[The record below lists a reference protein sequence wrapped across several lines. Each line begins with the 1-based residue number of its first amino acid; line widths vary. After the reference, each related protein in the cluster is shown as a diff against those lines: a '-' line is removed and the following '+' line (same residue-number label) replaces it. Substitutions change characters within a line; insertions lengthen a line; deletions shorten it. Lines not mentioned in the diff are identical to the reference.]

1 MYEWRLELLFKYAS
15 NDLSKWQNAI
25 WSKIQMYDGNW
36 GTITYVDNN
45 QFIMDVHKKDIHINI
60 CGKIV
65 QISWHELH
73 YNFKDIEFS
82 SILLKNLHEYFNSQN
97 CDVYLNPRSYKLL
110 EEEYQNFEQQDQI
123 EQISLDEEVIES
135 IEFDLFNDDDIYSD
149 EKNKIEQISSDE
161 ATIER
166 IESDL
171 LNSDDYLYSD
181 GYERESSQ
189 DDYYQREYL
198 EEEEELDDYSRD
210 ASYLLSE
217 LEALLSGFEFYEADH
232 YYYYECSEYL
242 SYEAYQNKRNH
253 FLQNLRQSLFS
264 QLENLFIQDDYK
276 NADKFHE
283 DDCSEHINIEEYQQI
298 KRLFLEKKR
307 TSLLE
312 ELNQLLEKNF
322 LEANDFY
329 QNQCIPFISQV
340 EYQQKKQIFIQS
352 WVQKN
357 NLGNK
362 PDLEQS
368 LAIGTVNNH
377 VQVIARA
384 GSGKTSTLVN
394 RAIFL
399 QKHCGVH
406 SSEILLLVFNR
417 KAAQEITNRLKKY
430 LPNDMPHVMTFHALA
445 YAIVHPTENLLFNAP
460 NGGQDQSRALQSVI
474 DDYLRDPNY
483 YGEIKT
489 LMMKRFKE
497 DWSKIIHQGFD
508 KSPEEVIAFRRALPE
523 MGIDG
528 KYYKSYGEKVI
539 ADFLFEHNIQ
549 FAYER
554 HVWWDGINYHPDF
567 TIFSNTSDKKGVVIE
582 YFGMKGDPDYDDM
595 SVKKRRFWQNDLEW
609 DFIELD
615 PQILREEGR
624 ESFDNFLKSTL
635 QEIMRVEFNR
645 LSDEQIWLKI
655 KDRAVDRFTKAMV
668 SLMQRSRK
676 LCLTPD
682 QLSERIDRHQL
693 NDSEVGEIE
702 WRFLNLGQDFYKSY
716 LERLEQTG
724 EEDFDGLMQRA
735 SQILNDGV
743 TQFKRKSESGDLKL
757 LKHIMID
764 EYQDFS
770 LLFYNLIQAIR
781 YQNDE
786 ALFFCVGDD
795 WQAIN
800 GFAGSDLYYYESFL
814 QIFNPSQKLNIPTNY
829 RSKTKIVE
837 IGNKLMEGKGIAA
850 KASTEEEGIVDI
862 VNLAKF
868 KLSSIEQTEYKSDSF
883 TPAILRL
890 LSKLIKEGKEVVLL
904 TRKNNFKGKDI
915 DSFLSNII
923 KKLKIA
929 NVQKELVTI
938 STTHHFK
945 GKEGQVAILLDT
957 ESYPVIHPDLLF
969 SRIFGDSIDK
979 TIDDER
985 RLFYVAVTRAK
996 EHLFIVIDGNTMPPF
1011 VEELTKRIKIPA
1023 FNWLL
1028 YPAPIDEIR
1037 YITIK
1042 IANQANVKKAGTFDI
1057 KDELKADGYKFGSK
1071 PSAHWYRTYFAQ
1083 EILAY
1088 SSRLEF
1094 LSNSVWSSQA
1104 NGIEVHFCDEQDQLL
1119 AIYSD
1124 NNGNWTCEFDNCP
1137 QLKLDSQNSSS

>member
-1 MYEWRLELLFKYAS
+1 
-15 NDLSKWQNAI
+15 
-25 WSKIQMYDGNW
+25 
-36 GTITYVDNN
+36 
-45 QFIMDVHKKDIHINI
+45 
-60 CGKIV
+60 
-65 QISWHELH
+65 
-73 YNFKDIEFS
+73 
-82 SILLKNLHEYFNSQN
+82 
-97 CDVYLNPRSYKLL
+97 
-110 EEEYQNFEQQDQI
+110 
-123 EQISLDEEVIES
+123 
-135 IEFDLFNDDDIYSD
+135 
-149 EKNKIEQISSDE
+149 
-161 ATIER
+161 
-166 IESDL
+166 
-171 LNSDDYLYSD
+171 
-181 GYERESSQ
+181 
-189 DDYYQREYL
+189 
-198 EEEEELDDYSRD
+198 
-210 ASYLLSE
+210 LLSE

-242 SYEAYQNKRNH
+242 SCEAYQNKRNH
-253 FLQNLRQSLFS
+253 FLQNLKQSLFL

-276 NADKFHE
+276 NADRFYE

-298 KRLFLEKKR
+298 KRLFWEKKR
-307 TSLLE
+307 TSSLE
-312 ELNQLLEKNF
+312 ELNELLEKNF
-322 LEANDFY
+322 LGANDFY
-329 QNQCIPFISQV
+329 QNQWIPFISQV

-394 RAIFL
+394 HAIFL

-624 ESFDNFLKSTL
+624 ESFDNFLKGTL

-682 QLSERIDRHQL
+682 QLSEKIDRHQL

-800 GFAGSDLYYYESFL
+800 GFAGSDLYYYENFL

-850 KASTEEEGIVDI
+850 KASTEELGIVDI

-868 KLSSIEQTEYKSDSF
+868 KLSSIGVRPFYDT
-883 TPAILRL
+883 
-890 LSKLIKEGKEVVLL
+890 
-904 TRKNNFKGKDI
+904 
-915 DSFLSNII
+915 
-923 KKLKIA
+923 KI
-929 NVQKELVTI
+929 
-938 STTHHFK
+938 
-945 GKEGQVAILLDT
+945 
-957 ESYPVIHPDLLF
+957 
-969 SRIFGDSIDK
+969 
-979 TIDDER
+979 
-985 RLFYVAVTRAK
+985 
-996 EHLFIVIDGNTMPPF
+996 
-1011 VEELTKRIKIPA
+1011 VE
-1023 FNWLL
+1023 N
-1028 YPAPIDEIR
+1028 
-1037 YITIK
+1037 
-1042 IANQANVKKAGTFDI
+1042 
-1057 KDELKADGYKFGSK
+1057 
-1071 PSAHWYRTYFAQ
+1071 
-1083 EILAY
+1083 
-1088 SSRLEF
+1088 
-1094 LSNSVWSSQA
+1094 
-1104 NGIEVHFCDEQDQLL
+1104 
-1119 AIYSD
+1119 
-1124 NNGNWTCEFDNCP
+1124 
-1137 QLKLDSQNSSS
+1137 

>member
-1 MYEWRLELLFKYAS
+1 MYEWRLELLFKYAG

-25 WSKIQMYDGNW
+25 LSKIQTYDGGW
-36 GTITYVDNN
+36 GIIIYVDNN
-45 QFIMDVHKKDIHINI
+45 RFIMDVHKKDIHINFS
-60 CGKIV
+60 GKIV
-65 QISWHELH
+65 QFSWHELH

-82 SILLKNLHEYFNSQN
+82 PILLKNLHEHFNSQN
-97 CDVYLNPRSYKLL
+97 CDIYLNPRSYKLL
-110 EEEYQNFEQQDQI
+110 EEEYQNFEKQHHTNKI
-123 EQISLDEEVIES
+123 EQRSLDEE
-135 IEFDLFNDDDIYSD
+135 
-149 EKNKIEQISSDE
+149 
-161 ATIER
+161 TIER

-171 LNSDDYLYSD
+171 LSGDDYLYSD
-181 GYERESSQ
+181 DYEREMLHFHASQ
-189 DDYYQREYL
+189 DNYRKYL
-198 EEEEELDDYSRD
+198 EEEYINQQSISSEEEFSELEKLLDAPPKN

-217 LEALLSGFEFYEADH
+217 LEKLLSEFDFYEADH
-232 YYYYECSEYL
+232 YYHYECSGYL
-242 SYEAYQNKRNH
+242 SHEAYQNKRNY
-253 FLQNLRQSLFS
+253 FLQNLRHSLFA
-264 QLENLFIQDDYK
+264 QLENLFIQDEYK
-276 NADKFHE
+276 NADEFYE
-283 DDCSEHINIEEYQQI
+283 DHCSEYISIEEYQQ
-298 KRLFLEKKR
+298 KKYLFWEKKR

-312 ELNQLLEKNF
+312 ELNELLEKNF
-322 LEANDFY
+322 LAANDFY

-340 EYQQKKQIFIQS
+340 EYQQKIQIFIQS
-352 WVQKN
+352 WVQRS

-362 PDLEQS
+362 PDLEQA
-368 LAIGTVNNH
+368 LAIGTVNSH

-406 SSEILLLVFNR
+406 PSEILLLVFNR
-417 KAAQEITNRLKKY
+417 KAAQEITDRLKKY

-445 YAIVHPTENLLFNAP
+445 YAIVHPTEKLLFNAP

-474 DDYLRDPNY
+474 DDYLRDLNY
-483 YGEIKT
+483 YEEIKT
-489 LMMKRFKE
+489 LMMKRFRE

-508 KSPEEVIAFRRALPE
+508 KSPEEVIKFRRSLTE

-554 HVWWDGINYHPDF
+554 HVWWDGMNYHPDF
-567 TIFSNTSDKKGVVIE
+567 TIFSNTSEKKGVVIE
-582 YFGMKGDPDYDDM
+582 YFGMKGDPDYDEM
-595 SVKKRRFWQNDLEW
+595 SAKKRRFWQDNFEW
-609 DFIELD
+609 DFVELD

-624 ESFDNFLKSTL
+624 ESFDNFLKNTL
-635 QEIMRVEFNR
+635 EEIMRVEFNR

-682 QLSERIDRHQL
+682 QLSQKIDNHQL
-693 NDSEVGEIE
+693 KDSEIGEIE

-716 LERLEQTG
+716 LERLEETG

-743 TQFKRKSESGDLKL
+743 TQFKRKSGSGDLKS
-757 LKHIMID
+757 LKYIMID

-770 LLFYNLIQAIR
+770 LLFYNLVQAIR
-781 YQNDE
+781 NQNNE

-800 GFAGSDLYYYESFL
+800 GFAGSDLHYYENFSL
-814 QIFNPSQKLNIPTNY
+814 IFNPSQKLNIPTNY

-850 KASTEEEGIVDI
+850 KASTEVQGIVDI

-868 KLSSIEQTEYKSDSF
+868 KLSTIEQTEYKNDSF

-890 LSKLIKEGKEVVLL
+890 LSKLIKDGKEVVLL
-904 TRKNNFKGKDI
+904 TRKNDFKGRDI
-915 DSFLSNII
+915 ESFLSNII
-923 KKLKIA
+923 KKLKIS
-929 NVQKELVTI
+929 NTHKQLVTI
-938 STTHHFK
+938 STAHQFK
-945 GKEGQVAILLDT
+945 GKEGQVIILLDT
-957 ESYPVIHPDLLF
+957 ESYPLIHPDLLF

-979 TIDDER
+979 IVDDER
-985 RLFYVAVTRAK
+985 RLFYVALTRAK
-996 EHLFIVIDGNTMPPF
+996 EHLFIVVDGSTIPPF
-1011 VEELTKRIKIPA
+1011 VEELTKKITIPT

-1028 YPAPIDEIR
+1028 YPSPIDEIR

-1042 IANQANVKKAGTFDI
+1042 IANQTNTKKGGTFDI
-1057 KDELKADGYKFGSK
+1057 KDELKADGYKYGSK
-1071 PSAHWYRTYFAQ
+1071 PSTHWYRTYLAQ
-1083 EILAY
+1083 EILAQ
-1088 SSRLEF
+1088 SSRSEF
-1094 LSNSVWSSQA
+1094 LSNSIWGSQA
-1104 NGIEVHFCDEQDQLL
+1104 NGIEVHFCDEQDQPL
-1119 AIYSD
+1119 AIYSA

-1137 QLKLDSQNSSS
+1137 ELKLDVKNLSS